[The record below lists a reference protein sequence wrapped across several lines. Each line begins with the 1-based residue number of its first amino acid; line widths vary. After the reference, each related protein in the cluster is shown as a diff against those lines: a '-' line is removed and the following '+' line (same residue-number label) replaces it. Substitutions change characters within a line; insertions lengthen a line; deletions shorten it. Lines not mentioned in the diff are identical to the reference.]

1 MILNHPSYRYAADVV
16 AGRIAAPKYVCIQ
29 CADFVAVA
37 EGKRE
42 KWTVDEERLRLIDGL
57 TALMQMPPK
66 SLKAGQ
72 TVKEAAAGYQWL
84 LWVASLCVVSKADP
98 SKRRYVTVLLEI
110 ARKNAKTFDIAVFF
124 ILLLLMEPKFSRF
137 FSVAP
142 DGKLSRELKEALREI
157 LSSSPAFRE
166 KFRIMRDLVR
176 CKLTESEYIP
186 LNYSNDKLDG
196 KLPSVFLVDEVGA
209 LPNSYAIEA
218 MQSGQLTIKNKLGCI
233 ISTKYPKI
241 DNPFEDQVA
250 YAKRVLDGL
259 DDDESL
265 FALLYEPDN
274 TKDWMTDD
282 SILMHANPLALEVPE
297 IWEDLLK
304 KRQRAISIESARE
317 NFLCKHCN
325 IIYQGAGTE
334 TYVSVEDVRRG
345 KVEHIDW
352 TGREVYVGLDL
363 AMTNDNCAVA
373 MVADDGNDGILC
385 DVWAFIPQDRML
397 EKNRTEKLDYR
408 DFIREG
414 KCFACGDEIVSYATI
429 EEFVMG
435 LEKRLGVTVLGV
447 GFDRFNAMSTAQ
459 KLEEAGMECTIVK
472 QHSSVLHPPTKW
484 LAEVIARGKLHYEQN
499 KLLEINFSN
508 AKCTYDTNLNRFV
521 NKRRSN
527 GKIDMVAAL
536 LDATFLL
543 QQEQFAG
550 DFVIQM

>member
-1 MILNHPSYRYAADVV
+1 MILEHPAYRYAAAAA
-16 AGRIAAPKYVCIQ
+16 AGEIETPKYVRLQ
-29 CADFVAVA
+29 CSDFAAVA
-37 EGKRE
+37 EGKSER
-42 KWTVDEERLRLIDGL
+42 WGIDEERLRLIDGL
-57 TALMQMPPK
+57 TGLMQMPPK

-84 LWVASLCVVSKADP
+84 LWVASLCVVHRAEP
-98 SKRRYVTVLLEI
+98 QKRRYTTVLLEI

-124 ILLLLMEPKFSRF
+124 VLLMLTEPKFSRF

-157 LSSSPAFRE
+157 ISSSPAIRE

-282 SILMHANPLALEVPE
+282 RILMHANPLALEVPE
-297 IWEDLLK
+297 IWEDLVK
-304 KRQRAISIESARE
+304 KRKKAISMESARE

-325 IIYQGAGTE
+325 ILYQGAGTE
-334 TYVSVEDVRRG
+334 SYVSVEDVRRG
-345 KVEHIDW
+345 KVDRIDW
-352 TGREVYVGLDL
+352 TGREVYLGLDL
-363 AMTNDNCAVA
+363 AMTNDNCAMA
-373 MVADDGNDGILC
+373 MVAEDGDGGILC
-385 DVWAFIPQDRML
+385 DVWAFIPQERMT
-397 EKNRTEKLDYR
+397 EKNRAEKLDYR

-414 KCFACGDEIVSYATI
+414 KCFACGDEIISYGFI
-429 EEFVMG
+429 EEMALG
-435 LEKRLGVTVLGV
+435 IEKRFGVTVLGV
-447 GFDRFNAMSTAQ
+447 GFDRYNAISTAQ
-459 KLEEAGMECTIVK
+459 KLEEGGLPCTIVK
-472 QHSSVLHPPTKW
+472 QHSSVLHPATKW
-484 LAEVIARGKLHYEQN
+484 LAEVIERGKLHYEPN
-499 KLLEINFSN
+499 RLLEINFAN
-508 AKCTYDTNLNRFV
+508 CKCTYDTNLNRFV
-521 NKRRSN
+521 NKKRSN

-536 LDATFLL
+536 INAAFLL
-543 QQEQFAG
+543 QQEQLSG
-550 DFVIQM
+550 SFVIQI